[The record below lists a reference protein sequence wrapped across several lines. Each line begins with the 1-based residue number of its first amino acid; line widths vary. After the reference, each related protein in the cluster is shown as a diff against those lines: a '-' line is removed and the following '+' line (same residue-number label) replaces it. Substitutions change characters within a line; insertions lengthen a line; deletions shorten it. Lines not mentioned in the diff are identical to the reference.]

1 MIDEMLLGVN
11 FKENCPDIR
20 NLKIVNMTAD
30 VKEVKREHAM
40 NLIQNSKLVI
50 GNDTGPTHMAW
61 ALNVPSITIFGP
73 TPTSRVYQTAINKT
87 IKSNSF
93 VDPHKLNKNDFSI
106 REIDEMEIV
115 KIAKKLLGIKN

>member
-1 MIDEMLLGVN
+1 MQFSGANYPLYLITNSELRILN
-11 FKENCPDIR
+11 EENSSSVKLCD
-20 NLKIVNMTAD
+20 NSKLK
-30 VKEVKREHAM
+30 
-40 NLIQNSKLVI
+40 IQNSKLVI

-115 KIAKKLLGIKN
+115 KIAKELLGIKN